1 MLVRIEPLLS
11 FIAAPQGFG
20 SIGATTILTQ
30 GGIDSA
36 VIGPWTS
43 WSSSCAGILGNAADR
58 AAMAAFFNFV
68 LLGIHASF

>member
-30 GGIDSA
+30 GGIETDSVYSTQTQSFASPQQRSYDSA
-36 VIGPWTS
+36 SLKSP
-43 WSSSCAGILGNAADR
+43 
-58 AAMAAFFNFV
+58 
-68 LLGIHASF
+68 